1 MHESS
6 VLSLRIDSKDLEKLQ
21 KEAHRSRL
29 ALNSFIRQVL
39 LSYLEWERPALD
51 GGMLPVR
58 KKMLRA
64 LLEYASEEQLARI
77 AAEDAE
83 AAVDE
88 MYGRN
93 DLDSFLSLTRL
104 WMQKSGFTLAEH
116 FDERGGWILVGS
128 HDMGRNWSSFFG
140 TYNKRVVQKLGQR
153 AESEAT
159 DDLWIVRIRP
169 SD

>member
-1 MHESS
+1 MHQSS

-51 GGMLPVR
+51 GGMLPMR

-64 LLEYASEEQLARI
+64 LLECASEEQLARI

-83 AAVDE
+83 AAVGE
-88 MYGRN
+88 MYRRN

-104 WMQKSGFTLAEH
+104 WMQKSGFALAEY
-116 FDERGGWILVGS
+116 FRRRGAAFQQVDDALNYHAGLAAAGTCHYQQWAGAVCHCALLVG
-128 HDMGRNWSSFFG
+128 
-140 TYNKRVVQKLGQR
+140 V
-153 AESEAT
+153 
-159 DDLWIVRIRP
+159 
-169 SD
+169 